1 MRIEPRVLPIGQERP
16 SSLLVGV
23 GGAGCNAVSVSEL
36 ERFVV
41 ISDSDAEHHGLDVVR
56 VSSSELE
63 IFRTTSPH
71 YLTPE
76 LPAVQRLAERIDDN
90 DIVFIFSGMGG
101 ETGSHTSPV
110 LAHISR
116 KRAKLVVSVVCT
128 PFSVEGKDRHKHAA
142 EGLGKLALM
151 SDICIVLANDGLAK
165 AAPQMQFRR
174 AFRVMDQ
181 VMNFVPNEM
190 RQVLTKG
197 SLRDLKDHFRGCR
210 QCRLGVGIGKGV
222 FAERQAIQ
230 EAFESPWFDV
240 PMRDVPICMAMIAIG
255 AGQDHLVEPMVQG
268 LLERLPAASVL
279 YAVRGDPDLQDRVQV
294 TLLIGLR

>member
-1 MRIEPRVLPIGQERP
+1 MRTEPRMLLYGQERP

-23 GGAGCNAVSVSEL
+23 GGAGGNAVSVSEL
-36 ERFVV
+36 DRFVV
-41 ISDSDAEHHGLDVVR
+41 LSEGDPDHPGLDTVR
-56 VSSSELE
+56 VSFSELE

-101 ETGSHTSPV
+101 ETGSHASPV
-110 LAHISR
+110 LANISR

-142 EGLGKLALM
+142 EGLGKLTMM
-151 SDICIVLANDGLAK
+151 SDLCIVLANDGLAK

-190 RQVLTKG
+190 RQVLTKE
-197 SLRDLKDHFRGCR
+197 SLRELKDHFRGCR
-210 QCRLGVGIGKGV
+210 QCRMGVGIGKGV
-222 FAERQAIQ
+222 FAERQALQ
-230 EAFESPWFDV
+230 EVFDSPWFDIPLKEV
-240 PMRDVPICMAMIAIG
+240 PCCLAMIAIG
-255 AGQDHLVEPMVQG
+255 AGQEHLVEPMVQG
-268 LLERLPAASVL
+268 LYEMLPAASIL
-279 YAVRGDPDLQDRVQV
+279 YAVRGDQDLKDRVQV
-294 TLLIGLR
+294 TVLIGLR